1 MRKIKKLLH
10 YYKFIC
16 LVKTYSFLFNIYSI
30 LFHKKFQS
38 LIRNFEENS
47 DFIEVSEMKMNYK
60 FSDENLTK
68 ERFIVSANIN
78 NIHSGLGCLLSI
90 LAPAWSY
97 AVATKR
103 TLVIDWRKNPYTSK
117 DPDNNLFSN
126 LFETDNLSKDLG
138 ISVIADQSVSEL
150 ILPKSFLRDK
160 NINSPLERLCSR
172 HFLSILHREIDVPT
186 ETLLPSL
193 KATFP
198 IRRLIK
204 NNKDVNLRKLFQAL
218 HPRAFIQ
225 KDIDSYYKKYMLS
238 KKIIGVHVRHGN
250 GEEKSTEHFKS
261 RVIKEFNTFIDKLI
275 ELIED
280 HGFSKFNGSY
290 EVFLCTDSD
299 LVSKA
304 LTVKFPKI
312 ILSPSWK
319 PPIDAGIDFDNS
331 YSHPDGPV
339 AVAASALV
347 DMYLLA
353 KCNSV
358 LVARTTEFV
367 SMVPYIMKS
376 ADSEFINLDI
386 K

>member
-1 MRKIKKLLH
+1 MRKIKILLH
-10 YYKFIC
+10 HYKSIFLI
-16 LVKTYSFLFNIYSI
+16 KTYSFLFNIYSI
-30 LFHKKFQS
+30 LFHKKFLS
-38 LIRNFEENS
+38 MIRIFEENS
-47 DFIEVSEMKMNYK
+47 DFVEVSKMKMNYK
-60 FSDENLTK
+60 FSDEILTK
-68 ERFIVSANIN
+68 DRFIVSANIN
-78 NIHSGLGCLLSI
+78 NIYSGLGCLLSI

-97 AVATKR
+97 ALATKR
-103 TLVIDWRKNPYTSK
+103 TLVIDWRKNPYTSR

-126 LFETDNLSKDLG
+126 LFETGNLSKDLG

-160 NINSPLERLCSR
+160 NNNSPVERLCSR
-172 HFLSILHREIDVPT
+172 YYRSILHREIDVPT

-193 KATFP
+193 RVTFP

-204 NNKDVNLRKLFQAL
+204 NNQNVNLRKLFQAL

-225 KDIDSYYKKYMLS
+225 KDIDYYYKKYMLG
-238 KKIIGVHVRHGN
+238 KKVIGVHVRHGN
-250 GEEKSTEHFKS
+250 GEEKKTEHFKS
-261 RVIKEFNTFIDKLI
+261 RVIKEFKTFIAKLI
-275 ELIED
+275 ESIENQ
-280 HGFSKFNGSY
+280 GISKFNGSY
-290 EVFLCTDSD
+290 SVFLCTDSD

-304 LTVKFPKI
+304 LIEKFPELL
-312 ILSPSWK
+312 LSPSWK

-358 LVARTTEFV
+358 LVARKTEFV
-367 SMVPYIMKS
+367 SMVPYIMES
-376 ADSEFINLDI
+376 SDS
-386 K
+386 